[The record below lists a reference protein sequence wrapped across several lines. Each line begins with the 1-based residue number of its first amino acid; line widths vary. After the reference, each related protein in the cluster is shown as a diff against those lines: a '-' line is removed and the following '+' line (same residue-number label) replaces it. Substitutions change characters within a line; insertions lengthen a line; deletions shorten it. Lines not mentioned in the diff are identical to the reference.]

1 MAKFAVIKNVN
12 GAFTID
18 SEWEWNDKTKA
29 VVKFHSVCQT
39 LWNTE
44 NVVTAKVEIVDEQLN
59 VVDGYAEFIHHE
71 AE

>member
-1 MAKFAVIKNVN
+1 MNKFAVIKNIN
-12 GAFTID
+12 GTFTID
-18 SEWEWNDKTKA
+18 SEWSDKTKA

-39 LWNTE
+39 LWNGE
-44 NVVTAKVEIVDEQLN
+44 DVVTAKVEIVDEQLN